1 MANQTLQPAVAQ
13 PTNQNQGSGK
23 IATDFFVYDVVFN
36 TVLFGT
42 TQTGNIQIQA
52 DSDFEIQKL
61 TAQVFQTLAADQST
75 TVVQALSVLITDTG
89 TGRQLSDIAVPL
101 SNLFGDA
108 RLPFILP
115 NTKILSARSILAIQ
129 VTNYSSAVSYARVQ
143 LSFVGRKIF
152 RGFQ

>member
-1 MANQTLQPAVAQ
+1 MAQQLQQGVNQA
-13 PTNQNQGSGK
+13 TNQAQGSGK
-23 IATDFFVYDVVFN
+23 IATDFFVYDVIFSALVA
-36 TVLFGT
+36 GT
-42 TQTGNIQIQA
+42 SQTNNIQIQA

-75 TVVQALSVLITDTG
+75 TVQQAISVLITDTG

-108 RLPFILP
+108 KLPFILP

-129 VTNYSSAVSYARVQ
+129 VSNYSSAVTYARVQ
-143 LSFVGRKIF
+143 LSFIGRKIF